1 LSFVTGE
8 KGGGLR
14 RLLFLIGL
22 SGKSRRERDRKTVIA
37 RMISA
42 LNVMIDELKNSSL
55 RLMKRHKMLIQQAI
69 VAYLKKERDR
79 SAIYA
84 NEAAQVK
91 NMVLRILTAEKV
103 LEQVK
108 LRLET
113 MESVSN
119 IPVLMSE
126 AASLITAAKEYV
138 KDIVP
143 GMAYNMEKLVGEARS
158 AVVETTDAVRVDSS
172 AAIEVT
178 PEARKLLE
186 KIRKSVEESV
196 KEQLPEIPL
205 ELLAGDRG
213 SGLEVTIMNRALKAR
228 QASSRVQ
235 AVPVPKPKPRP
246 KPRRLL
252 SKDAIDKA
260 VLEHIIMHGGFIDVN
275 DVARE
280 LGVTKKEI
288 MESLHRLREQN
299 RIRF

>member
-1 LSFVTGE
+1 MSFVTGE

>member
-1 LSFVTGE
+1 MSFVISE

-14 RLLFLIGL
+14 RLLLLIGF
-22 SGKSRRERDRKTVIA
+22 SRGRRERDRRTIIA

-42 LNVMIDELKNSSL
+42 LSVMIDELKNSSL
-55 RLMKRHKMLIQQAI
+55 RLMKRHKMLVQQAI
-69 VAYLKKERDR
+69 VAYLKRERDR

-126 AASLITAAKEYV
+126 AASLIMAAKEYV

-143 GMAYNMEKLVGEARS
+143 GMAFNMEKLVGEARS
-158 AVVETTDAVRVDSS
+158 AVVETTDAVRVDTS

-178 PEARKLLE
+178 PEAKELLE

-196 KEQLPEIPL
+196 KEQLPEIPV

-213 SGLEVTIMNRALKAR
+213 SGLEVTIMNRALKAG
-228 QASSRVQ
+228 QVSSK
-235 AVPVPKPKPRP
+235 APATPVPKPVARP
-246 KPRRLL
+246 KRLL

-260 VLEHIIMHGGFIDVN
+260 VLEHIITHGGFIDVN

-280 LGVTKKEI
+280 LGVTRKDI
-288 MESLHRLREQN
+288 IESLHRLKEQN

>member
-1 LSFVTGE
+1 MSFVISE

-14 RLLFLIGL
+14 RLLLLIGF
-22 SGKSRRERDRKTVIA
+22 SRGRRERDRRTIIA

-42 LNVMIDELKNSSL
+42 LSVMIDELKNSSL
-55 RLMKRHKMLIQQAI
+55 RLMKRHKMLVQQAI
-69 VAYLKKERDR
+69 VAYLKRERDR

-126 AASLITAAKEYV
+126 AASLIMAAKEYV

-143 GMAYNMEKLVGEARS
+143 GMAFNMEKLVGEARS
-158 AVVETTDAVRVDSS
+158 AVVETTDAVRVDTS

-178 PEARKLLE
+178 PEAKELLE

-196 KEQLPEIPL
+196 KEQLPEIPV

-213 SGLEVTIMNRALKAR
+213 SGLEVTIMNRALKAG
-228 QASSRVQ
+228 QVSSKAS
-235 AVPVPKPKPRP
+235 ATPVPKPVARP
-246 KPRRLL
+246 KRLL

-260 VLEHIIMHGGFIDVN
+260 VLEHIITHGGFIDVN

-280 LGVTKKEI
+280 LGVTRKDI
-288 MESLHRLREQN
+288 IESLHRLKEQN